1 MKKHIKKVVKWIKE
15 QPIKG
20 CITGSCMIGY
30 FDNQDVDVFV
40 YDEKS
45 FNKILYAIE
54 YNKDFQILDPL
65 EKWKYDQYMTKN
77 NDNFYKFGLITIKF
91 TYNTCVDVNIIL
103 KKKCFNIF
111 SVLETFDMDIIA
123 KGYDIETKQFL
134 DLSEKKGD
142 KVVTWNKWNPVFYS
156 SEVWQISR
164 VLRQL
169 ERCFKYYKRGYNV
182 DEVVKKYISLIEE
195 IQNYTNIFSSESYTE
210 QLKVRKDNT
219 KIVKQICIKWLE
231 THIITDEEIEL
242 LKLKIREI

>member
-45 FNKILYAIE
+45 FNKILYAME

-77 NDNFYKFGLITIKF
+77 NDNFYKFSLITIKF

-123 KGYDIETKQFL
+123 KGYDIGTKQFL
-134 DLSEKKGD
+134 DLSEKKGN

-219 KIVKQICIKWLE
+219 KIVKQICVKWLE
-231 THIITDEEIEL
+231 THVITDEQIEL

>member
-1 MKKHIKKVVKWIKE
+1 MKKHIKKVIKWIKE

-30 FDNQDVDVFV
+30 FDNQDVDIFV

-45 FNKILYAIE
+45 FNKILYAME

-91 TYNTCVDVNIIL
+91 TYNTCIDVNIIL
-103 KKKCFNIF
+103 KKKCSNIF

-134 DLSEKKGD
+134 DLSEKRGD

-231 THIITDEEIEL
+231 THVITDEQIEL

>member
-45 FNKILYAIE
+45 FNKILYAME

-65 EKWKYDQYMTKN
+65 EKWKYDQYMTKD

-134 DLSEKKGD
+134 DLSEKRGD

-169 ERCFKYYKRGYNV
+169 GRCFKYYKRGYNV

-231 THIITDEEIEL
+231 THVITDEQIEL

>member
-45 FNKILYAIE
+45 FNKILYAME

-103 KKKCFNIF
+103 KKRCFNIF

-123 KGYDIETKQFL
+123 KGYDIGTKQYL

-219 KIVKQICIKWLE
+219 KIVKQICVKWLE
-231 THIITDEEIEL
+231 THIITDEQIEL

>member
-45 FNKILYAIE
+45 FNKILYAME

-134 DLSEKKGD
+134 DLSEKRGD

-231 THIITDEEIEL
+231 THVITDEQIEL

>member
-45 FNKILYAIE
+45 FNKILYAME

-134 DLSEKKGD
+134 DLSEKRGD

-219 KIVKQICIKWLE
+219 KIVKQICVKWLE
-231 THIITDEEIEL
+231 THIITDEQIEL

>member
-15 QPIKG
+15 QPIQG

-45 FNKILYAIE
+45 FNKILYAME

-77 NDNFYKFGLITIKF
+77 NDNFYKFSLITIKF

-123 KGYDIETKQFL
+123 KGYDIGTKQYL

-219 KIVKQICIKWLE
+219 KIVKQICVKWLE
-231 THIITDEEIEL
+231 THVITDEQIEL